1 MLPKI
6 QIFHLPFL
14 FLVTPQKRDF
24 ERVQQKYL
32 LESMCTLCIEQT
44 DTRVLFIKLHPD
56 QCKIW
61 KADITLKICKRVS
74 YKNLN
79 NVSLYQLL

>member
-1 MLPKI
+1 MQNLYSAPADRMLLKI

-14 FLVTPQKRDF
+14 FLVTPQKLDF

-44 DTRVLFIKLHPD
+44 DTQVLFI
-56 QCKIW
+56 
-61 KADITLKICKRVS
+61 
-74 YKNLN
+74 
-79 NVSLYQLL
+79 